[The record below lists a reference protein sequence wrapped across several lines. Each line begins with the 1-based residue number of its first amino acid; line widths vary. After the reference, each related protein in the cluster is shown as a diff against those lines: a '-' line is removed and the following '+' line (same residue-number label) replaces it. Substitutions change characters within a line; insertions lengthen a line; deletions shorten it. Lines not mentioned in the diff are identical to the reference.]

1 MFGAESACA
10 SESVYYTYEHSI
22 NNNKNEIQNEVAWCL
37 NFKMVS
43 VWVCCD
49 KKILRTFA
57 AEVFLPVEE
66 KVGDNYDTSVCGVAA
81 MLLVRYSSTN
91 HICCELNSLGKR
103 SLITTQILTW
113 III

>member
-1 MFGAESACA
+1 MFGAEFACA

-66 KVGDNYDTSVCGVAA
+66 KVDDSHDTSVCSVAA
-81 MLLVRYSSTN
+81 MLLVRYSFTN
-91 HICCELNSLGKR
+91 HICCELS
-103 SLITTQILTW
+103 
-113 III
+113 